1 MLQGWS
7 LLDEPCRP
15 LPLMSKKN
23 SGDHICI
30 QCGPL
35 EEKKKSKEKKV
46 IREKKL
52 KEEME
57 V

>member
-23 SGDHICI
+23 GGDQICI

-35 EEKKKSKEKKV
+35 EEKKV